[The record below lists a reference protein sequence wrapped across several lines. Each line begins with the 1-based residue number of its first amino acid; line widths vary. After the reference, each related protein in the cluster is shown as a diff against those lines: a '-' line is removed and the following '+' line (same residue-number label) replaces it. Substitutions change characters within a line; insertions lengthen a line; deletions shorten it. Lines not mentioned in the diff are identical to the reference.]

1 VNGVMI
7 GVIKSGQNARRW
19 EREGSKE
26 SLEEFYARI
35 GATVPLGRVGEAEEV
50 GDLIAFLCSPRAA
63 YITGTAINFDG
74 GLSAVV

>member
-1 VNGVMI
+1 VMI
-7 GVIKSGQNARRW
+7 GLVKSGQH
-19 EREGSKE
+19 ERSWQRQGSQG
-26 SLEEFYARI
+26 SLESYYENMARER
-35 GATVPLGRVGEAEEV
+35 GVPLGRVAQAEEA